1 MKKLAM
7 RIFLVLI
14 AVVAVW
20 CAGPYWSLYQINQ
33 AVEQHRAD
41 QLSSYIDYPQVKAS
55 LKPQVQQRLQQLMGF
70 EASSS
75 APNVLGQLLTD
86 QLSDK
91 MLDVLLTPESI
102 ALLMQGKAWQESIR
116 LPDLSLRLP
125 QTSAEQWTVEHRKTG
140 FSIFPRAH
148 AQQVELA
155 EAFKPSLDIRSGFH
169 RWKRFVVKVPTQYA
183 GLTEFELQPRNWRWK
198 IVAIRLDVRE

>member
-33 AVEQHRAD
+33 AVEQHQAD

-55 LKPQVQQRLQQLMGF
+55 LKPRVQQRLQQLMGF

-102 ALLMQGKAWQESIR
+102 ALLMQGKAWQESIS
-116 LPDLSLRLP
+116 LPDLSSQLP
-125 QTSAEQWTVEHRKTG
+125 QASTEQWTYLIGHKLCALIMAQRAALS
-140 FSIFPRAH
+140 FSVIFMLR
-148 AQQVELA
+148 QLG
-155 EAFKPSLDIRSGFH
+155 R
-169 RWKRFVVKVPTQYA
+169 
-183 GLTEFELQPRNWRWK
+183 
-198 IVAIRLDVRE
+198 

>member
-33 AVEQHRAD
+33 AVEQHQAD

-70 EASSS
+70 EASGS
-75 APNVLGQLLTD
+75 VQ
-86 QLSDK
+86 K
-91 MLDVLLTPESI
+91 
-102 ALLMQGKAWQESIR
+102 
-116 LPDLSLRLP
+116 
-125 QTSAEQWTVEHRKTG
+125 TV
-140 FSIFPRAH
+140 SFP
-148 AQQVELA
+148 
-155 EAFKPSLDIRSGFH
+155 
-169 RWKRFVVKVPTQYA
+169 
-183 GLTEFELQPRNWRWK
+183 
-198 IVAIRLDVRE
+198 